1 MISSLNGKVEYVGPD
16 FAVINVGGVG
26 FSVFMPTSSLTSIG
40 TTGSPAKVYTH
51 LHVREDNLTL
61 FGFAAS
67 QELELFKVLINVSGL
82 GPKLALAMLS
92 AMNVEQLS
100 LTIASGNAELLTS
113 IPGIGKKMANRLV
126 LELKDKVAG
135 GMATSADFTPAEGN
149 GEVISALTA
158 LGFSASEAAH
168 ALASLPKESASLPVE
183 EKIKLALA
191 SFEQ

>member
-1 MISSLNGKVEYVGPD
+1 MISSLNGKVEYLSAD
-16 FAVINVGGVG
+16 YAVIDVGGVG
-26 FSVFMPTSSLTSIG
+26 FTVFMPTSSLTSIG
-40 TTGSPAKVYTH
+40 TAGSPAKVFTH

-61 FGFAAS
+61 FGFATP

-92 AMNVEQLS
+92 AMDTEQLS

-135 GMATSADFTPAEGN
+135 GMVTSADFTPAEGN

-158 LGFSASEAAH
+158 LGFSASEAAS
-168 ALASLPKESASLPVE
+168 ALASLPKESASLPIE